1 MNSENGSDMIK
12 RDAERWNDLE
22 VFSFIFENLA
32 YINLIFAVIIVFFQR
47 KDSKSVWAWLL
58 VLYFIPVLGFVFY
71 LLSGTDMHKKKIFRT
86 KEIEDRLGEAI
97 RNQKMIITEK
107 ELSGSYPGVAEYS
120 DLVLYELQTAGAIL
134 SDDNDVRFL
143 VDGRDKFEALL
154 EDLRGAKHSIHI
166 QYYIIKDDEVF
177 AAIKEVLIQKAGQGV
192 EVRILFDAMGCRSM
206 KKREW
211 KRLNSLGIET
221 AEFFPALL
229 GKLQLRINYRNHRKI
244 VVIDGKIGYTGG
256 FNIAR
261 EYIGKD
267 EKFGYWRD
275 THMRITGTAVWSLQ
289 MRFILDWNYANRG
302 YALSFEK
309 YLPEVTEVA
318 GGACPVQI
326 VTSGPDT
333 REQNVRD
340 AYLRLIHKAKKSIY
354 IQTPYFIPDE
364 AIYSALKIA
373 AHSGIEVNIMIPCKP
388 DHPFVYWA
396 TYSYIGDMVLAGAK
410 CYIYNNGFLHAK
422 GIVVDEMVLCYG
434 TANMDIRSFALN
446 FEVNA
451 LIYDSRKAREMV
463 TYFKEDIKKS
473 KLITKDA
480 YLSRSLWLRVKE
492 QVCRLFSP
500 VL

>member
-1 MNSENGSDMIK
+1 M
-12 RDAERWNDLE
+12 E
-22 VFSFIFENLA
+22 VFSFVFENLA
-32 YINLIFAVIIVFFQR
+32 YINLVFAVVIVFFQR

-86 KEIEDRLGEAI
+86 KEIEDRLSEAI
-97 RNQKMIITEK
+97 RNQKMIITGK

-143 VDGRDKFEALL
+143 VDGKDKFGALL
-154 EDLRGAKHSIHI
+154 EDLRAAKKSIHI

-177 AAIKEVLIQKAGQGV
+177 EAVKEVLVQKAGQGV
-192 EVRILFDAMGCRSM
+192 EVRILFDAMGCRGM
-206 KKREW
+206 KKKEW
-211 KRLNSLGIET
+211 KRLNGLGIET
-221 AEFFPALL
+221 AEFFPALF

-244 VVIDGKIGYTGG
+244 VVIDGKVGYTGG
-256 FNIAR
+256 FNVAR

-267 EKFGYWRD
+267 KKFGYWRD
-275 THMRITGTAVWSLQ
+275 THMRIDGTAVQALQ

-302 YALSFEK
+302 CALSFEK
-309 YLPEVTEVA
+309 YLPEIPEVA
-318 GGACPVQI
+318 GGNCPVQI

-333 REQNVRD
+333 REQNIRD

-373 AHSGIEVNIMIPCKP
+373 ACSGIDVNIMIPCKP

-410 CYIYNNGFLHAK
+410 CYTYNNGFMHAK

-451 LIYDSRKAREMV
+451 LIYDGRKAGEMV
-463 TYFKEDIKKS
+463 TYFKEDIKLS
-473 KLITKDA
+473 TLITKDA
-480 YLSRSLWLRVKE
+480 YLSRSLWLRIKE